1 MDDLKNLNEDQQKQL
16 LFMMLVQQH
25 QQIGMM
31 GLGKIKNP
39 ATDKIERDLRSAKYA
54 IDTLDALAEYTKG
67 NLPNELKSYLDQS
80 LTNLRLNYADEV
92 KKGDTN
98 TAPSKEEAQGDTGS
112 GETKED

>member
-39 ATDKIERDLRSAKYA
+39 ATDKIERDLGSAKYA
-54 IDTLDALAEYTKG
+54 IDTLNALAENTKG
-67 NLPNELKSYLDQS
+67 NLPNESKSYLDQS
-80 LTNLRLNYADEV
+80 LTSLRLNYADEV

>member
-1 MDDLKNLNEDQQKQL
+1 
-16 LFMMLVQQH
+16 
-25 QQIGMM
+25 
-31 GLGKIKNP
+31 
-39 ATDKIERDLRSAKYA
+39 
-54 IDTLDALAEYTKG
+54 
-67 NLPNELKSYLDQS
+67 LDQS

>member
-39 ATDKIERDLRSAKYA
+39 ATDKIERD
-54 IDTLDALAEYTKG
+54 
-67 NLPNELKSYLDQS
+67 
-80 LTNLRLNYADEV
+80 
-92 KKGDTN
+92 
-98 TAPSKEEAQGDTGS
+98 
-112 GETKED
+112 